1 MYIKINLFSGAY
13 LQRKETKS
21 RLKAART
28 HYILP
33 KIAPRSDPC
42 RLTTYFQ
49 DETKQLKVEIT
60 LLHHFLY
67 KWLSD
72 VSCFSPFI
80 RGCKR
85 VKPYGAQAIGKQ
97 QSPTT

>member
-49 DETKQLKVEIT
+49 DETKQLKVK
-60 LLHHFLY
+60 LHYYTIFY
-67 KWLSD
+67 TS
-72 VSCFSPFI
+72 
-80 RGCKR
+80 GCQMYL
-85 VKPYGAQAIGKQ
+85 VLVHSFVAA
-97 QSPTT
+97 SV